1 MHAASVFTPPPGAVA
16 VPCHVA
22 EGPPGAGPTVPL
34 EGFCARVP
42 MSGMTQKRAMLLIR
56 KSVPIVTRAVAE
68 EELFFIIDLSV
79 NATELGI
86 ERLANCGR
94 LSSSATAQQ
103 KRRFIPHSSEETLDT
118 TNADYV
124 KTPPIT
130 SRWNSD

>member
-16 VPCHVA
+16 VPCQVA

-42 MSGMTQKRAMLLIR
+42 MSGVRQNRAMLLIR

-68 EELFFIIDLSV
+68 EELFFITDLSM

-94 LSSSATAQQ
+94 LTWAASATKVAVY
-103 KRRFIPHSSEETLDT
+103 SSF
-118 TNADYV
+118 V
-124 KTPPIT
+124 GKKV
-130 SRWNSD
+130 

>member
-16 VPCHVA
+16 TPCQVA

-42 MSGMTQKRAMLLIR
+42 MSGMMQKRVMLLIR

-68 EELFFIIDLSV
+68 EELFFIIDLSM

-86 ERLANCGR
+86 EEMANCGR
-94 LSSSATAQQ
+94 LTSSANAQQ
-103 KRRFIPHSSEETLDT
+103 RWRFIPHSSEKNLT
-118 TNADYV
+118 
-124 KTPPIT
+124 
-130 SRWNSD
+130 R